1 VAYDMKRQPRPET
14 SAEAVRVGEELR
26 NARFALGASLD
37 DMAERLRINRRYLA
51 ALEEGRV
58 RDLPGVAYATG
69 FVRSYAQ
76 VLGLNAPA
84 LVRRFR
90 EGAGVATAPKD
101 LVFPEPVPERGVPA
115 GAIVMVGAVLAVA
128 GYAAWYH
135 WSGSSSRTVDNVPEL
150 PPRLEQ
156 AARDAGLPPLPGVN
170 PPDSAGAS
178 QPAGAPPANTATP
191 RNAPPAAMPALPA
204 PPAGAP
210 ASSAPSA
217 GAARPPLVPPQAS
230 GADVP
235 AAQPPVTAAQP
246 EAAAPATNRIVLRAT
261 QDAWIQVRDPR
272 TGRSLVS
279 RILRPDEAFE
289 VPENGSLV
297 LTTGRAEGLAIEV
310 DGKPSAALQGLV
322 GVRRDIFLDAARLR
336 EAAPGQVPTR

>member
-170 PPDSAGAS
+170 PP
-178 QPAGAPPANTATP
+178 ANTATP

-217 GAARPPLVPPQAS
+217 GAARPPLVPPQA
-230 GADVP
+230 GP
-235 AAQPPVTAAQP
+235 Q
-246 EAAAPATNRIVLRAT
+246 
-261 QDAWIQVRDPR
+261 
-272 TGRSLVS
+272 
-279 RILRPDEAFE
+279 
-289 VPENGSLV
+289 
-297 LTTGRAEGLAIEV
+297 
-310 DGKPSAALQGLV
+310 
-322 GVRRDIFLDAARLR
+322 
-336 EAAPGQVPTR
+336 